1 MKIKS
6 QKNNT
11 SYHSTLS
18 ETHEIASIR
27 TECGSFYEPISIT
40 REQDASHPDFAG
52 KIHFRN
58 NNSNENVYEEL
69 NFKRRTSPLSSYGKP
84 SKNSTKRYSECSPI
98 TIDSPTPTS
107 GFVSNGSHRKYR
119 FNYDNCHPDASY
131 TDKWLVRLPTAPE
144 VLPRRPNRDYMTRLQ
159 QKTISCTQPHN
170 VIDIDYCKDTKSLGD
185 PFDMVS
191 SIGDR
196 YDSQEEESINAPSLK
211 ISEDHNM
218 TIEKFN
224 TSIYEEV
231 KMRYGKRLELC
242 GGLFTSMV
250 MLDKNLRDHDGVKTN
265 DRLRTSN
272 SVEKLIDDHSFSVEI
287 NNEKTESVIK
297 PRSTRKKLLLMR
309 KWSSPHKKLMR
320 RFNRT
325 RSEK

>member
-11 SYHSTLS
+11 SHHLTLS

-40 REQDASHPDFAG
+40 REQDTSHPDFTG
-52 KIHFRN
+52 KIHFKN
-58 NNSNENVYEEL
+58 NISNENVYEEL
-69 NFKRRTSPLSSYGKP
+69 DFKRRTSPLNYYGKN
-84 SKNSTKRYSECSPI
+84 SKNSTNRYSECSPI

-107 GFVSNGSHRKYR
+107 GFVSNGSHHKYR

-144 VLPRRPNRDYMTRLQ
+144 VLPRRPNKDYITRLQ
-159 QKTISCTQPHN
+159 HKTISCTQPNN
-170 VIDIDYCKDTKSLGD
+170 VIDTDYRKDTKSLGD
-185 PFDMVS
+185 PFDMAS
-191 SIGDR
+191 SVGELC
-196 YDSQEEESINAPSLK
+196 DSQEEESINAPSLE
-211 ISEDHNM
+211 ITEDHNM
-218 TIEKFN
+218 VIEKFN
-224 TSIYEEV
+224 SSIYEEV
-231 KMRYGKRLELC
+231 KMRHGKRLELC
-242 GGLFTSMV
+242 GGLFTSMLV
-250 MLDKNLRDHDGVKTN
+250 LDKNLRDHDDVKTN
-265 DRLRTSN
+265 ERLRATN
-272 SVEKLIDDHSFSVEI
+272 SVENLIDDYSFSDEK
-287 NNEKTESVIK
+287 NNERTESVKK

-325 RSEK
+325 KSEK